1 MRYLEVKS
9 QTNITGIAFVP
20 MRGKYDCLTCAT
32 AMLLGIKYEEVEAA
46 FGGNIDP
53 TKDKQEEGQRLY
65 NAFERLLLKLQRGAL
80 HHLEMPPLKEGRR
93 YWITVRIDDPTNP
106 LSKDM
111 SHGIVVDEAGKVFD
125 PNPQYGEFKSLA
137 EWQAAM
143 SLEYKLESATE
154 IFEYAF

>member
-1 MRYLEVKS
+1 MRHLEVAN
-9 QTNITGIAFVP
+9 QNVTTAITFVP

-80 HHLEMPPLKEGRR
+80 NHLDMPPLREGRR

-143 SLEYKLESATE
+143 SLRHRLESATE
-154 IFEYAF
+154 IFEYVF